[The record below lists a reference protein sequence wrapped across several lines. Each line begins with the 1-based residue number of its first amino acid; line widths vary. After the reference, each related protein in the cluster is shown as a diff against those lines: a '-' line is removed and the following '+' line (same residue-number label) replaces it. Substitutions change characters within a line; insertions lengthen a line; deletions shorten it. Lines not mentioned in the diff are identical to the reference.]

1 MSDET
6 TVSDGARTS
15 RSAPKRRTDIPL
27 LVAGLCT
34 LTVSAYVFVDGSWD
48 VQWLLALAAVVLGVG
63 MLVASLRPR
72 R

>member
-6 TVSDGARTS
+6 TVT
-15 RSAPKRRTDIPL
+15 RSTGTRSTALTRKTDIPL

-34 LTVSAYVFVDGSWD
+34 LTVSAYVFVDGTWD